1 MKKFI
6 IFTLL
11 ILAIGGGAFM
21 FLSSDKLNELIAEQ
35 IEVQGK
41 KFTEQ
46 VVTVEKVDMQLF
58 SGAGTING
66 LILNNPSGFT
76 TTPLFALNEI
86 TLDINIESLAGVRDG
101 KPIVIDAIVIDKP
114 EALVDF
120 NESGGS
126 NIQVI
131 LDAIDKN
138 IPQSSAGNDETS
150 TSQTDVPKIIV
161 KKFVLAGVALRVDLT
176 KLGNTTHKKTLPD
189 INLSNIGGT
198 EGLPANELG
207 GVMVKKALSAIWKE
221 AKNSQKEIIK
231 DKVKEKA
238 KEKLKEKLG
247 DKLKGKAPKALTD
260 LLG

>member
-1 MKKFI
+1 MKKLI
-6 IFTLL
+6 IFTVL

-35 IEVQGK
+35 IEIQGK
-41 KFTEQ
+41 TFTEQ
-46 VVTVEKVDMQLF
+46 LVTVEKVDMQLF
-58 SGAGTING
+58 NGAGTING

-114 EALVDF
+114 EALVEF

-131 LDAIDKN
+131 LDAINKN
-138 IPQSSAGNDETS
+138 IPKSSADSETS
-150 TSQTDVPKIIV
+150 ASQTDTPKVRV

-198 EGLPANELG
+198 DGLPANELG
-207 GVMVKKALSAIWKE
+207 GVMIKKALSAIWKE
-221 AKNSQKEIIK
+221 AKNSQKDIIK
-231 DKVKEKA
+231 DEVKEKA
-238 KEKLKEKLG
+238 KEKLKEKFG
-247 DKLKGKAPKALTD
+247 DKLKDKAPKALTD